1 MFFSPSLL
9 RKSFFFGIDL
19 RRRRRRHNKETG
31 NGGLTT
37 RLNADVG
44 ASLLISIEIGECVEY
59 FVAVVVFGWNSRRVA
74 SHGGTFEFGV
84 WCFFFFS
91 FLFFF
96 VILGFCSSVH
106 RVPPEIR
113 WVSRFQIGNF
123 FVRGVFVFFLT
134 WTERPRRPRVRTRTK
149 SKEIGWRRRRSRDA
163 GGANRRSATD
173 HVTSRPEG
181 TRERGDHVTTRATAE
196 QSNRRFPNRSRDRNP
211 MVRRHTHTRTHT
223 HTDSHT
229 RGYTHGHTYNGEDER
244 ERRDAAD
251 ASQQMRP
258 GPALPKTTTE

>member
-1 MFFSPSLL
+1 MNSKEYQSVCSFRRASCGN
-9 RKSFFFGIDL
+9 RFFFGIDL

-123 FVRGVFVFFLT
+123 FVRGVFVFFFNLDRT
-134 WTERPRRPRVRTRTK
+134 AAPTTCSHKNKIER
-149 SKEIGWRRRRSRDA
+149 
-163 GGANRRSATD
+163 NRL
-173 HVTSRPEG
+173 E
-181 TRERGDHVTTRATAE
+181 AE
-196 QSNRRFPNRSRDRNP
+196 
-211 MVRRHTHTRTHT
+211 TIT
-223 HTDSHT
+223 
-229 RGYTHGHTYNGEDER
+229 
-244 ERRDAAD
+244 
-251 ASQQMRP
+251 
-258 GPALPKTTTE
+258 

>member
-1 MFFSPSLL
+1 MEFTPSCVA
-9 RKSFFFGIDL
+9 R
-19 RRRRRRHNKETG
+19 G
-31 NGGLTT
+31 NVRIWCL
-37 RLNADVG
+37 
-44 ASLLISIEIGECVEY
+44 
-59 FVAVVVFGWNSRRVA
+59 VFL
-74 SHGGTFEFGV
+74 FL
-84 WCFFFFS
+84 FFS
-91 FLFFF
+91 FLFCNFGFLFKCSPSASRNPMGFAFSNWQFF
-96 VILGFCSSVH
+96 RPGSV
-106 RVPPEIR
+106 R
-113 WVSRFQIGNF
+113 
-123 FVRGVFVFFLT
+123 FFLT
-134 WTERPRRPRVRTRTK
+134 RTERPRRPRVRTRTK

-229 RGYTHGHTYNGEDER
+229 RGYTHGHTHNGEDER